1 MSTPF
6 SKTHASFRMQAY
18 TPLRPLGWVVAG
30 WFVLLIFWSV
40 VATVNVTV
48 DSDAVTV
55 MMDGL
60 ISAEFSPDL
69 PLKVGQEGYI
79 QLVGQQSDVLPAIV
93 LQVDTGTVLLEPVT
107 AENRLRLIRG
117 RTPIDQVK
125 VIVAQRSPLD
135 IFLSGGQP

>member
-1 MSTPF
+1 
-6 SKTHASFRMQAY
+6 MQAY

-30 WFVLLIFWSV
+30 WFVLLILWSV

-48 DSDAVTV
+48 GSDAVTV

-107 AENRLRLIRG
+107 AENRLRLVRG

>member
-48 DSDAVTV
+48 GSDAVTV

>member
-48 DSDAVTV
+48 GSDAVTV

-107 AENRLRLIRG
+107 AENRLRLVRG

>member
-30 WFVLLIFWSV
+30 WFVLLILWSV

-48 DSDAVTV
+48 GSDAVTV

-107 AENRLRLIRG
+107 AENRLRLVRG

>member
-55 MMDGL
+55 MMDGF